1 MDNSGALNDNSD
13 LNPIGSML
21 LVNENNMEV
30 ENVDESPKQ
39 ETSNIQMVNFYNN
52 YLIMLICM

>member
-1 MDNSGALNDNSD
+1 MDNSDALNDNSD

-39 ETSNIQMVNFYNN
+39 ETSNIQMVNF
-52 YLIMLICM
+52 

>member
-1 MDNSGALNDNSD
+1 MDNSDALNDNSD